1 MKENDLAVEKKYT
14 EAMKLAGYVRIPVNG
29 SGIATVAFKELA
41 TGKELGF
48 DGWNLVGGE
57 LKDLYMN
64 EITDS
69 NVRTKMKELLPEL
82 LNGKN
87 LRFYVAQGAENPE
100 YYEDFKSACNNY
112 FRSAADGRVL
122 GFDLNGDHV
131 AMSEYSEAAKEYS
144 NFFPREIDMD
154 SYISTFASREEKD
167 ILIFAQ
173 DYLNASLALTK
184 ERPVLTPEGAAYNED
199 IVGTYYLKDG
209 FKDNVEQD
217 TEGNYVIVHSVGTDM
232 EKIVPFSEAEL
243 EGIQEYTDHRQ
254 LDETTN
260 RYILEESNYHK
271 VEFRGIVGEVSFA
284 NGEVI
289 EYTDP
294 EEYVRAINE
303 EIEYSNTSGF
313 RYETLSK
320 DPELK
325 KTVDDIVYDLA
336 GEENP
341 KSLSDYILSSYGEDV
356 VGTYYLKDGFKDNV
370 EFDKSGNLIIVHS
383 VGTDIENVMPFSKTE
398 LESIQEYTDHRH
410 LDETTNK
417 YVLEESNYSKH
428 EKESAYEKRPA
439 EQENNLLCKGF
450 ANVPGKDKPYIL
462 YGESPE
468 AIIKRL
474 QSFNEARPENDRFS
488 NCNIGWRESDGKYA
502 GYHKYEV
509 ATGKDISS
517 IYLSI
522 PPMKKEEF
530 NKTVE
535 YLKENGNGRMPVP
548 SVPEVSYTSAI
559 GTIDLEYCVQLNDG
573 KKIHL
578 GTKELGKPI
587 DEIATAGEAVDR
599 IEKAVAKTV
608 VSENIKH
615 AGYQPNDQLVG
626 KYLKFNDLT
635 GKNNAVSDICNA
647 FKTGKYSE
655 EPEIDTLVKDMG
667 KLFQQQEIMKQAN
680 IAVVGG

>member
-1 MKENDLAVEKKYT
+1 M
-14 EAMKLAGYVRIPVNG
+14 
-29 SGIATVAFKELA
+29 
-41 TGKELGF
+41 
-48 DGWNLVGGE
+48 
-57 LKDLYMN
+57 
-64 EITDS
+64 
-69 NVRTKMKELLPEL
+69 
-82 LNGKN
+82 
-87 LRFYVAQGAENPE
+87 
-100 YYEDFKSACNNY
+100 
-112 FRSAADGRVL
+112 
-122 GFDLNGDHV
+122 
-131 AMSEYSEAAKEYS
+131 
-144 NFFPREIDMD
+144 
-154 SYISTFASREEKD
+154 
-167 ILIFAQ
+167 
-173 DYLNASLALTK
+173 
-184 ERPVLTPEGAAYNED
+184 
-199 IVGTYYLKDG
+199 
-209 FKDNVEQD
+209 
-217 TEGNYVIVHSVGTDM
+217 
-232 EKIVPFSEAEL
+232 
-243 EGIQEYTDHRQ
+243 
-254 LDETTN
+254 
-260 RYILEESNYHK
+260 
-271 VEFRGIVGEVSFA
+271 
-284 NGEVI
+284 I

-535 YLKENGNGRMPVP
+535 YLKENGARFNANLKQWYVNPEHADLNKFTEYISAAQDTTLRSFVMENGRMPVP